1 MVVLTHNIDKY
12 RFSTYQIEK
21 YKRAKPE
28 KSSWKQSMRKIIDL
42 QMEFWKKD
50 IANIKFDLQSRDEIT
65 ELLMGLQHIYCLAPL
80 REKVF
85 AVIKQI
91 VPRKNHETGRPGMDL
106 WKILVL
112 GTLRLNCNWDYDK
125 VHEIANNHNKLRQML
140 GHREND
146 FDSEYALQTIRD
158 NIALLTPELL
168 DEIGKIVVK
177 TGQSIAA
184 PKEDPQLKGSCDS
197 FVVETDVHY
206 PTDTNLLYDAMRK
219 MITLIA
225 IICSEIDVTSWRQS
239 HHNIKKIKRLLRT
252 LQKLR
257 HSNSKDEEKKK
268 IRGQFIIDK
277 HQNYINECQEF
288 VLKVIETIRFL
299 RAHRNLSTSQE
310 LRLIAIEEYIHHAER
325 QIDQIHRRI
334 VLDEK
339 IPHEEKVFSI
349 FEPHTEWISKGKA
362 GVPQELGL
370 RVCVLKDQYGFILH
384 HQVMEQQTDDK
395 VAVTMVQEAKD
406 RFENLTSC
414 SFDKG
419 YWSPENKK
427 QLANILDYV
436 VLPKKGRLSGK
447 DKELEHS
454 EQFVE
459 SRRRHS
465 AVESSI
471 NALENHGLDRCL
483 DRGLQGFKRYVALSV
498 LARNIQI
505 IGHLIQQKELRRQK
519 RRKAA

>member
-1 MVVLTHNIDKY
+1 
-12 RFSTYQIEK
+12 
-21 YKRAKPE
+21 
-28 KSSWKQSMRKIIDL
+28 MRKIIDL

-206 PTDTNLLYDAMRK
+206 PTDSNLLYDAMRK
-219 MITLIA
+219 MINLIA

-395 VAVTMVQEAKD
+395 VAVTMVQEA
-406 RFENLTSC
+406 
-414 SFDKG
+414 
-419 YWSPENKK
+419 
-427 QLANILDYV
+427 
-436 VLPKKGRLSGK
+436 
-447 DKELEHS
+447 
-454 EQFVE
+454 
-459 SRRRHS
+459 
-465 AVESSI
+465 
-471 NALENHGLDRCL
+471 
-483 DRGLQGFKRYVALSV
+483 
-498 LARNIQI
+498 
-505 IGHLIQQKELRRQK
+505 
-519 RRKAA
+519 